1 MSKCTKLSRF
11 SQDSLYRLV
20 QIQHFDMK
28 CFITS
33 GLLETI
39 ILTDIARLGVEEV
52 TCHFSL
58 DLVQSQRLPLVM
70 ADGQGGVTA
79 QSDDLLGD
87 VVHQTHHTADCEAEE
102 KPNFPVE
109 IGLRQVG
116 VDPGDLRRNYMI
128 NIYN

>member
-1 MSKCTKLSRF
+1 
-11 SQDSLYRLV
+11 
-20 QIQHFDMK
+20 
-28 CFITS
+28 
-33 GLLETI
+33 
-39 ILTDIARLGVEEV
+39 
-52 TCHFSL
+52 
-58 DLVQSQRLPLVM
+58 M

-116 VDPGDLRRNYMI
+116 VDPGYLGRNEMI
-128 NIYN
+128 NIYKWKKIKGGSNKILN

>member
-1 MSKCTKLSRF
+1 M
-11 SQDSLYRLV
+11 YRLV

-33 GLLETI
+33 RLLETI

-52 TCHFSL
+52 NCHFSL

-109 IGLRQVG
+109 IGLRQVR
-116 VDPGDLRRNYMI
+116 VDPGYLGRN
-128 NIYN
+128 